1 MNYIIGLCR
10 TEYRNTN
17 YFPAHR
23 TPESWCAALYVTWL
37 LSLFSASQ
45 PTKTLR
51 KLTPCWGP
59 GRYHRFLQALSISA
73 GTAQWHSASARK
85 FQRECL
91 RDAVLRSFLYFGLKA
106 KGHQMSISGL
116 HGHMF
121 PEETRHGG
129 SSADGCLPPADGS
142 AVRAHGQRK
151 R

>member
-1 MNYIIGLCR
+1 VCGAICDLATQSLLGFATDQDATETNTLLGTR
-10 TEYRNTN
+10 TLPPLFASTAKCGRRNV
-17 YFPAHR
+17 PSAGVGDIP
-23 TPESWCAALYVTWL
+23 TP
-37 LSLFSASQ
+37 
-45 PTKTLR
+45 
-51 KLTPCWGP
+51 
-59 GRYHRFLQALSISA
+59 ALSISA